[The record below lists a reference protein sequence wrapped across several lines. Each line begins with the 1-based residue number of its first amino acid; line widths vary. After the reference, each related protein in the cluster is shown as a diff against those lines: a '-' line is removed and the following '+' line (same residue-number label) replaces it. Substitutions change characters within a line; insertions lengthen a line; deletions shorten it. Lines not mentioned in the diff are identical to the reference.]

1 MHFLETVVGLHG
13 GTLDDLRFICG
24 KCHLLRPM
32 EARLT
37 NR

>member
-13 GTLDDLRFICG
+13 GALDDICFICG
-24 KCHLLRPM
+24 KSYLLRTM

-37 NR
+37 DR